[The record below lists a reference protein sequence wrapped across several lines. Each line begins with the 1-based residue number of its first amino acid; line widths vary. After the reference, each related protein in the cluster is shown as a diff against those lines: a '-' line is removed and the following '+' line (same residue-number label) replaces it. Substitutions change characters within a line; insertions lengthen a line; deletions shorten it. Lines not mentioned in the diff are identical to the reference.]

1 MKQYAPHPLLKHL
14 VSCYRI
20 IHFGDFPVF
29 QKPWVVSPTGYNTFT
44 ILLAPASVVDVGRNE
59 NMNARIRYSGQLDAV
74 RYFVSDVRLNAA
86 IFVDL
91 KPGAGYE
98 LLGIPQHDFTNRW
111 QELDTFLPN
120 YSEFYNRLDDYY
132 PNIDQMLSVLDN
144 WLLEMALS
152 SKSRVRSELNFA
164 LQLINETNGL
174 IDIVQLRDKVGM
186 ARASFQN
193 YFKEQVGVSPK
204 MYSRIVRANA
214 MYKQLNQTATKDWQQ
229 IISDFEYFDQAHFIK
244 DFKHFFGS
252 APSQLFQQNQSNNDF
267 RHYLE

>member
-1 MKQYAPHPLLKHL
+1 MKQYAPHPLLLHL

-20 IHFGDFPVF
+20 IHFGDLPVF
-29 QKPWVVSPTGYNTFT
+29 QQPWVVSPTGYNTLT
-44 ILLAPASVVDVGRNE
+44 ILLAPASVVDIGRNE
-59 NMNARIRYSGQLDAV
+59 NMTARIRYSGQLDAV

-120 YSEFYNRLDDYY
+120 YNEFYNRLDDCY
-132 PNIDQMLSVLDN
+132 PHIDQMLAILDN
-144 WLLEMALS
+144 WLLEMALR
-152 SKSRVRSELNFA
+152 SKTKMRPELNFA
-164 LQLINETNGL
+164 LQLISETDGL
-174 IDIVQLRDKVGM
+174 MDIVQLRDKVGM

-214 MYKQLNQTATKDWQQ
+214 VYKQLNLTNTKDWHQ
-229 IISDFEYFDQAHFIK
+229 IICDFEYFDQAHFIK

-252 APSQLFQQNQSNNDF
+252 APAQLFQQNQSNNDF